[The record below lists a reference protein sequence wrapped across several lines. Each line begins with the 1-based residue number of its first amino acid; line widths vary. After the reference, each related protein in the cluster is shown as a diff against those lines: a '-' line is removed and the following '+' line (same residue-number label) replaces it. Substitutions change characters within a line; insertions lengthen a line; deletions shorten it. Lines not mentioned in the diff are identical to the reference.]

1 MAKIV
6 NSNDKDSKF
15 PNSILGKSPFLT
27 SVRDFCPDGIKL
39 GIESVSK
46 VFPNPQEPKKA
57 QMAIELVVMGD
68 MEKCRCYVLDDDG
81 EYITIKDE
89 LTGKEA
95 RKLELKSISSDDLV
109 MFPMFMPC
117 GKPSEIDNESDL
129 TFYPSSSA
137 YPLFKK
143 ALQNAGELPEDMG
156 NKPFI
161 TNQVELKNALEGY
174 TFVGGCE
181 YIRGKYNYERLIVL
195 RE

>member
-1 MAKIV
+1 MIYTVHFKIF
-6 NSNDKDSKF
+6 KW
-15 PNSILGKSPFLT
+15 
-27 SVRDFCPDGIKL
+27 R
-39 GIESVSK
+39 
-46 VFPNPQEPKKA
+46 KK
-57 QMAIELVVMGD
+57 
-68 MEKCRCYVLDDDG
+68 G

-109 MFPMFMPC
+109 IFPMFMPC
-117 GKPSEIDNESDL
+117 GKSSEIDNESDL

-181 YIRGKYNYERLIVL
+181 SIRGIYNYERLIVL

>member
-27 SVRDFCPDGIKL
+27 SVRDFCPDGVKL

-46 VFPNPQEPKKA
+46 VFPNPQAPKKA
-57 QMAIELVVMGD
+57 QMAIELVVMSD

-95 RKLELKSISSDDLV
+95 RKLELKSISSDDVVYLAKYIQKNGKAPGAFNSRTPRNIIQYTPPQV
-109 MFPMFMPC
+109 RCPKCGSTSIATINRGFSIWTGFLGS
-117 GKPSEIDNESDL
+117 GKPVNVCQACGHKFS
-129 TFYPSSSA
+129 P
-137 YPLFKK
+137 
-143 ALQNAGELPEDMG
+143 
-156 NKPFI
+156 
-161 TNQVELKNALEGY
+161 
-174 TFVGGCE
+174 
-181 YIRGKYNYERLIVL
+181 GKR
-195 RE
+195 